1 MLVVTEVVFIALEK
15 VTEIFSVIETPFWLS
30 AGETEETVGAV
41 QSVPGPGTSRGISKV
56 KLLVCVPISKDCDF
70 PQ

>member
-30 AGETEETVGAV
+30 AKFVLLLQIVVVMVICTNGAGMMMAMSLV
-41 QSVPGPGTSRGISKV
+41 Q
-56 KLLVCVPISKDCDF
+56 
-70 PQ
+70 PQQ

>member
-30 AGETEETVGAV
+30 AGSTEETVGV
-41 QSVPGPGTSRGISKV
+41 ETCIRQIFKPR
-56 KLLVCVPISKDCDF
+56 LVCVPISKDCDF
-70 PQ
+70 P